1 MESLSW
7 LAIVRHGQSTGN
19 VIAEQA
25 ERAGQEVIDIP
36 ERDADVPLSATG
48 REQAQA
54 VGVWVAGL
62 PGDERPTLAV
72 VSPYLRARQTAEL
85 ALAGIGLPL
94 TVDERLRDRELGV
107 LDLLTAR
114 GVEARFPGEAT
125 RRRRLGK
132 LYYRPPGGESW
143 SDVVLRLR
151 TLVREIRGDHPDGRV
166 VLFAHEATVLLLR
179 YLTEGLS
186 EAELM
191 TIAHGTAIA
200 NCSISSWRRDGDR
213 LRPEVFNVV
222 EHLRREGAQ
231 ATRQENVNA
240 ETT

>member
-107 LDLLTAR
+107 LDTLTWR
-114 GVEARFPGEAT
+114 GVEALHPEEAA
-125 RRRRLGK
+125 RRRFLGK
-132 LYYRPPGGESW
+132 YYHRPPGGESW
-143 SDVVLRLR
+143 VDVALRLR
-151 TLVREIRGDHPDGRV
+151 SVLHDIEDSGASRVLVVTHDAVVLLIRG
-166 VLFAHEATVLLLR
+166 VL
-179 YLTEGLS
+179 EGLE

-191 TIAHGTAIA
+191 ESSRTDPVKNASVTRLVRGAGGWSAEPVNDVSHLGGVAPPTEHGGEHHGT
-200 NCSISSWRRDGDR
+200 R
-213 LRPEVFNVV
+213 
-222 EHLRREGAQ
+222 
-231 ATRQENVNA
+231 T
-240 ETT
+240 